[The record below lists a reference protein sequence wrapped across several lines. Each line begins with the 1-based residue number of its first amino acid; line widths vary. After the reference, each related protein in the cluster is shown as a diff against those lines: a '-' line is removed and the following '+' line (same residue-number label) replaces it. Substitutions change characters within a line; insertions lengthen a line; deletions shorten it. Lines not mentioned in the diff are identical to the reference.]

1 MKAVTL
7 RDIERIFEILDEL
20 GLSREAVVIPLK
32 PQHPGRLQMRP
43 DHRLEIVL
51 DSEVPL
57 EEANEI
63 ESDAA
68 SRAESDA
75 GGPTTLDL
83 VEMLLKQP
91 GRGFEEI
98 V

>member
-7 RDIERIFEILDEL
+7 REIERIFEILDEL

-57 EEANEI
+57 EEALPQLREEI
-63 ESDAA
+63 AA
-68 SRAESDA
+68 VLARPEGARLKRAE
-75 GGPTTLDL
+75 
-83 VEMLLKQP
+83 
-91 GRGFEEI
+91 
-98 V
+98 